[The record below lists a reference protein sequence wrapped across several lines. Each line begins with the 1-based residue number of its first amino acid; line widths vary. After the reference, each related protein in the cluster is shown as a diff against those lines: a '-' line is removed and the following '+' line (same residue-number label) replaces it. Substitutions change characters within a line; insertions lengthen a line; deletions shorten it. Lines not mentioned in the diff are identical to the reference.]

1 MSQRETEAHTH
12 SPQQNVLVWIGLAVW
27 ALKRKSIM
35 RSICLGHFPG
45 QVSLQAWPLHPTC
58 SDAIS
63 QSPESSLF
71 CTQQCCSFAEMDHIN
86 TCAPTPPGWNCMVL
100 LMTPLILCPA
110 AAQPKWM
117 ACSSTVIFH
126 TAILGYSLRSPVPDI
141 DYCSC
146 RHKYHRSP
154 SQSMNSLWFPR
165 LPSGGSH
172 QASTGLIKILV
183 RQ

>member
-1 MSQRETEAHTH
+1 
-12 SPQQNVLVWIGLAVW
+12 
-27 ALKRKSIM
+27 M
-35 RSICLGHFPG
+35 RNICLGHFPG
-45 QVSLQAWPLHPTC
+45 QVSLQARPLPSTC

-71 CTQQCCSFAEMDHIN
+71 CTQQCCSFPEMDHIN

-100 LMTPLILCPA
+100 LMTPLILYPT

-126 TAILGYSLRSPVPDI
+126 TEILGYSLRSPVPDI
-141 DYCSC
+141 HYCSC
-146 RHKYHRSP
+146 RLKYHRSP
-154 SQSMNSLWFPR
+154 AQSMNSLWFPS

-183 RQ
+183 RR